1 MQRDA
6 SIRRALEAERKAAT
20 EREKQR
26 KQEEL
31 ARDAAETVKEEAGA
45 DKP

>member
-6 SIRRALEAERKAAT
+6 SIRRALEAERKSAS

-26 KQEEL
+26 KQEES
-31 ARDAAETVKEEAGA
+31 AHDAAEKGTEKA